1 MSVFFN
7 RCTFRSPTGSRHV
20 QNRIQVIGSALLED
34 ARLSPRNRFRLKNV
48 LSFDLATLFLFADL
62 DEAAPVHDIISYL
75 VTEYCSEITGLT
87 VIFHDATNEISMT
100 YKDEAEPTFFRS
112 STCQV
117 PTGPLGVQ
125 TLLQRLGFALLKDT
139 RFSRQNRFMLESVL
153 ALDLPKLCELAGFDQ
168 TAFYELVNY
177 LVTTYCPE
185 LTGLTTMFHA
195 TTNEVSVIYQN
206 ELAPTTDP
214 ETEDDYSAPPIL
226 SALDLNPST
235 SEKIVRVTI
244 ADPLYTPVPVFFHP
258 VTFHNPRTP
267 LRLQTC
273 LQEIGSNLLN
283 DTRLSP
289 HNSLRLKRALRFD
302 FVNLCLYEGLQETAS
317 LYDVLSHLVAEYC
330 SELIGLTV
338 THSDRTN
345 LLDLTYVLHS
355 EKSNFMEMTF
365 ANDFTLPERTEA
377 ERVDDPCTPPWELR
391 DNAVAL
397 GNSTNLIQMILSTT
411 TTSSADHYSDDD
423 DVFEHQQ
430 RKDASDVSIND
441 SDDTF
446 EHQQR
451 KDASDV
457 GILTNPSPTSAQ
469 RKDASDS
476 NILTLNRLKH
486 QENDEFHIYDDT
498 TTKMKLMTSESF
510 EEDHMTK
517 NDDNHTKVNPNN
529 NDTEFNNPKRNYV
542 SVLHDT
548 KMSPSSLIVAL
559 DVSTFNVNI
568 NVHQNLTKHDTEK
581 DPSTIHHSSHDL
593 TMPDTKHETPSVPPS
608 DMPSVSPSNS
618 DTPSHDV
625 TLHDT
630 EYDTTSISPSD
641 TPTVSP
647 SDMPSVSP
655 RDTPSVSPSSE
666 ASLYNYWE
674 NDSGDRYYS
683 DVQDVYLDEYPSESD
698 YDDDDDENHYYSG
711 SSVEI

>member
-1 MSVFFN
+1 MSV
-7 RCTFRSPTGSRHV
+7 
-20 QNRIQVIGSALLED
+20 
-34 ARLSPRNRFRLKNV
+34 
-48 LSFDLATLFLFADL
+48 
-62 DEAAPVHDIISYL
+62 
-75 VTEYCSEITGLT
+75 
-87 VIFHDATNEISMT
+87 
-100 YKDEAEPTFFRS
+100 FFRS

-195 TTNEVSVIYQN
+195 TTNAVSVVYQN
-206 ELAPTTDP
+206 ELAPTADP
-214 ETEDDYSAPPIL
+214 ESEDDYSAPPIL
-226 SALDLNPST
+226 SALDLHPST

-244 ADPLYTPVPVFFHP
+244 ADPLYTPVPA
-258 VTFHNPRTP
+258 
-267 LRLQTC
+267 
-273 LQEIGSNLLN
+273 NLLQML
-283 DTRLSP
+283 LS
-289 HNSLRLKRALRFD
+289 
-302 FVNLCLYEGLQETAS
+302 
-317 LYDVLSHLVAEYC
+317 
-330 SELIGLTV
+330 
-338 THSDRTN
+338 
-345 LLDLTYVLHS
+345 
-355 EKSNFMEMTF
+355 M
-365 ANDFTLPERTEA
+365 
-377 ERVDDPCTPPWELR
+377 
-391 DNAVAL
+391 
-397 GNSTNLIQMILSTT
+397 T
-411 TTSSADHYSDDD
+411 TTSSADDYSDDD

-476 NILTLNRLKH
+476 NILTLNRLQH
-486 QENDEFHIYDDT
+486 QENDEYHIYDDT
-498 TTKMKLMTSESF
+498 TTKLMTSESF

-529 NDTEFNNPKRNYV
+529 NDTEFNNTKRNYV

-559 DVSTFNVNI
+559 DGSTFNVNI
-568 NVHQNLTKHDTEK
+568 NLQTKHDTEK
-581 DPSTIHHSSHDL
+581 DPNTIHHSSHDL
-593 TMPDTKHETPSVPPS
+593 TMPDTKHETPSVTPS

-618 DTPSHDV
+618 DTPSQDV

-647 SDMPSVSP
+647 SDTP

>member
-1 MSVFFN
+1 VKERTSKLRDFIEYSYFSTQPQLFLYNTTQLLPLIHPTMSVFF
-7 RCTFRSPTGSRHV
+7 RSCTCFTEMNPNPDSVQSCLKELGFRLLQDTRFSPF
-20 QNRIQVIGSALLED
+20 
-34 ARLSPRNRFRLKNV
+34 NRFRLEKL
-48 LSFDLATLFLFADL
+48 LSLDLSTLRIIADL
-62 DEAAPVHDIISYL
+62 DEGAASLYDIISYI
-75 VTEYCSEITGLT
+75 VTEC
-87 VIFHDATNEISMT
+87 
-100 YKDEAEPTFFRS
+100 
-112 STCQV
+112 
-117 PTGPLGVQ
+117 
-125 TLLQRLGFALLKDT
+125 
-139 RFSRQNRFMLESVL
+139 
-153 ALDLPKLCELAGFDQ
+153 
-168 TAFYELVNY
+168 
-177 LVTTYCPE
+177 CPE

-195 TTNEVSVIYQN
+195 ATNKISVIYQN
-206 ELAPTTDP
+206 ELAPTADP

-226 SALDLNPST
+226 SALDLHPST
-235 SEKIVRVTI
+235 SEKIVHVTI
-244 ADPLYTPVPVFFHP
+244 ADPLYTPVP
-258 VTFHNPRTP
+258 
-267 LRLQTC
+267 
-273 LQEIGSNLLN
+273 
-283 DTRLSP
+283 
-289 HNSLRLKRALRFD
+289 A
-302 FVNLCLYEGLQETAS
+302 
-317 LYDVLSHLVAEYC
+317 
-330 SELIGLTV
+330 
-338 THSDRTN
+338 
-345 LLDLTYVLHS
+345 
-355 EKSNFMEMTF
+355 
-365 ANDFTLPERTEA
+365 
-377 ERVDDPCTPPWELR
+377 
-391 DNAVAL
+391 
-397 GNSTNLIQMILSTT
+397 NLIQMILSTT
-411 TTSSADHYSDDD
+411 TTSSADDYSDDD

-441 SDDTF
+441 SNDTF

-486 QENDEFHIYDDT
+486 QENDEFHTYDDT

-510 EEDHMTK
+510 EEDHTTK

-548 KMSPSSLIVAL
+548 KMSPSSHIVAL
-559 DVSTFNVNI
+559 DGSTFNVNI
-568 NVHQNLTKHDTEK
+568 NVHQNLTKHGTEK

-593 TMPDTKHETPSVPPS
+593 TMPDTKHETPSVTPS

-625 TLHDT
+625 ALHDT

-641 TPTVSP
+641 TPT
-647 SDMPSVSP
+647 VSP

-683 DVQDVYLDEYPSESD
+683 DVQDVFLDEYPSESD

>member
-1 MSVFFN
+1 MSV
-7 RCTFRSPTGSRHV
+7 
-20 QNRIQVIGSALLED
+20 
-34 ARLSPRNRFRLKNV
+34 
-48 LSFDLATLFLFADL
+48 
-62 DEAAPVHDIISYL
+62 
-75 VTEYCSEITGLT
+75 
-87 VIFHDATNEISMT
+87 
-100 YKDEAEPTFFRS
+100 FFRS

-185 LTGLTTMFHA
+185 LTGLTTMFYA
-195 TTNEVSVIYQN
+195 TTNAVSVVYQN
-206 ELAPTTDP
+206 ELAPTADP
-214 ETEDDYSAPPIL
+214 ESEDDYSAPPIL
-226 SALDLNPST
+226 SALDLHPST

-244 ADPLYTPVPVFFHP
+244 ADPLYTPVP
-258 VTFHNPRTP
+258 
-267 LRLQTC
+267 
-273 LQEIGSNLLN
+273 
-283 DTRLSP
+283 
-289 HNSLRLKRALRFD
+289 A
-302 FVNLCLYEGLQETAS
+302 
-317 LYDVLSHLVAEYC
+317 
-330 SELIGLTV
+330 
-338 THSDRTN
+338 
-345 LLDLTYVLHS
+345 
-355 EKSNFMEMTF
+355 
-365 ANDFTLPERTEA
+365 
-377 ERVDDPCTPPWELR
+377 
-391 DNAVAL
+391 
-397 GNSTNLIQMILSTT
+397 NLIQMLLSTT
-411 TTSSADHYSDDD
+411 TTSSADDYSDDD

-476 NILTLNRLKH
+476 NILTLNRLQH
-486 QENDEFHIYDDT
+486 QENDEYHIYDDT
-498 TTKMKLMTSESF
+498 TTKLMTSESF

-548 KMSPSSLIVAL
+548 KMSPSSFIVAL
-559 DVSTFNVNI
+559 DGSTFNVNI
-568 NVHQNLTKHDTEK
+568 NLQTKHDTEK
-581 DPSTIHHSSHDL
+581 DPNTIHHSSHDL
-593 TMPDTKHETPSVPPS
+593 TMPDTKHATPSVTPS

-618 DTPSHDV
+618 DTPSQDV

-647 SDMPSVSP
+647 SDTP